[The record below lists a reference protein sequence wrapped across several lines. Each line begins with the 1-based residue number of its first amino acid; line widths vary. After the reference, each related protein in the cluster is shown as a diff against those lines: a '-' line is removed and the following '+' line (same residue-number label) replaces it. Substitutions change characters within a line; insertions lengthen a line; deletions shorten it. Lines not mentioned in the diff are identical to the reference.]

1 MKQGSGIKR
10 LFLLGDSISL
20 HYGPFLRNYL
30 EGRCTIR
37 GKEGEGEALNNLDIP
52 AGGNGGD
59 SGMVLDY
66 LSRRPESLDC
76 DIFLFNCGLHDI
88 KGDLQTGLLQ
98 VPIERYRANLEAI
111 CAILEKHPLRAAFI
125 RSTPVDDFLHA
136 KRNRSFSRKN
146 GDLIRYNA
154 AADEIMEARGIPH
167 IDLYGFTLSL
177 GRDIFQDHVHFIPEV
192 RCLQAAYIGGAVDIL
207 LDS

>member
-1 MKQGSGIKR
+1 MKR

-37 GKEGEGEALNNLDIP
+37 VKEGEGEALNNLDVP

-66 LSRRPESLDC
+66 LSREPGAMDC

-88 KGDLQTGLLQ
+88 KGDLQTGSLQ
-98 VPIERYRANLEAI
+98 VPMERYRANLEAI
-111 CAILEKHPLRAAFI
+111 CRLLEKQPLKAAFI

-146 GDLIRYNA
+146 ADLLRYNA
-154 AADEIMEARGIPH
+154 AADEIMGARGIPR

-177 GRDIFQDHVHFIPEV
+177 GSGVFQDHIHFIPEV
-192 RCLQAAYIGGAVDIL
+192 RRLQAAYIGGAADL
-207 LDS
+207 LLES

>member
-1 MKQGSGIKR
+1 MKR

-30 EGRCTIR
+30 EGRCTVR
-37 GKEGEGEALNNLDIP
+37 GKEGEGEAFNNLDIP

-59 SGMVLDY
+59 SGMELEY
-66 LSRRPESLDC
+66 LSRRPEAMDC

-88 KGDLQTGLLQ
+88 KGDLQTGGLQ

-111 CAILEKHPLRAAFI
+111 CALLEKHPLKAAFI

-146 GDLIRYNA
+146 TDLICYNA
-154 AADEIMEARGIPH
+154 VADEIMEARRIPR
-167 IDLYGFTLSL
+167 IDLYGFTRSL
-177 GRDIFQDHVHFIPEV
+177 GSGIFQDHVHFIPEV
-192 RCLQAAYIGGAVDIL
+192 RRLQAAYIGGAVDIL
-207 LDS
+207 LGS